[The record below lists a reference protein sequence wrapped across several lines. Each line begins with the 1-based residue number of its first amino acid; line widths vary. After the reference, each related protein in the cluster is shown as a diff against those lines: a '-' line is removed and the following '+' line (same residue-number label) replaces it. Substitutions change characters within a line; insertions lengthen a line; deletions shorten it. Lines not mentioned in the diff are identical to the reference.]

1 MRSLKIFSLMIV
13 LLSGVGIAQQDASP
27 IPSPEALAGR
37 WEASDGH
44 GGAVGMNIV
53 LTTFIHGT
61 PETLAR
67 QPQFEGEFAVGL
79 YQRMVPDVE
88 PLGFNFF
95 TAPNGGANWDGHRL
109 GIHLTG
115 KADLPTTDVDLVWH
129 PESQTWSGLFERG
142 RFRKQIVLK
151 RPASE
156 TSKSPFVGTWFEK
169 GGGMMNNCVHIA
181 QQQDGALAAWSDD
194 IMIPR
199 RVRYANGIQ
208 PPTQTQEHY
217 GEIAKA
223 KMDAPDQITVELRAY
238 TAMCCSHPFTAK
250 IAENGRMLSGVWP
263 SGPNQAQRVAEW
275 EKMQGNSC
283 LAKSDFKTP

>member
-1 MRSLKIFSLMIV
+1 MRALKIFILVIV
-13 LLSGVGIAQQDASP
+13 LLSGVGIAQQTSA

-61 PETLAR
+61 PESLAG
-67 QPQFEGEFAVGL
+67 QPQFEEEFIVGL
-79 YQRMVPDVE
+79 YQRTGSDVE

-95 TAPNGGANWDGHRL
+95 VARNGGASWDGYRL
-109 GIHLTG
+109 GIRLDG
-115 KADLPTTDVDLVWH
+115 KADLPTINVDLVWN

-142 RFRKQIVLK
+142 SFREQVLLR
-151 RPASE
+151 RPASR
-156 TSKSPFVGTWFEK
+156 SIKSPFVGTWFEQ

-181 QQQDGALAAWSDD
+181 QQKDGTLVAWSDD
-194 IMIPR
+194 IIIPG

-208 PPTQTQEHY
+208 PTAQTREHY

-223 KMDAPDQITVELRAY
+223 KLDAADQITVELRAY
-238 TAMCCSHPFTAK
+238 TAMCCPHPFTAK
-250 IAENGRMLSGVWP
+250 IAEDGTTLSGAWQ
-263 SGPNQAQRVAEW
+263 SGPNQAPRAAEW
-275 EKMQGNSC
+275 KRMPSNSC
-283 LAKSDFKTP
+283 LAEK